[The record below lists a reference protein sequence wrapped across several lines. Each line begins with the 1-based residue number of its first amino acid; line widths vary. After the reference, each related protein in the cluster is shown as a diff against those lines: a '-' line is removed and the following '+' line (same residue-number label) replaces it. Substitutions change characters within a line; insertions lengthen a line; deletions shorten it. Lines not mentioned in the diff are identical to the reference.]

1 MLFMKTLSEHKKE
14 KKHCPQF
21 DKYEVLMNRNK
32 LYLVI
37 TLCFLF
43 ANKIHGQILFNC
55 NILISVLDRIKQEK
69 LNIENARLIDG
80 KFDIVITP
88 NIGKGY
94 YIRKNNE
101 YGNDP
106 QLDSIINLSNIDEIL
121 HSKGDS
127 LFFLKGN
134 IYIVDSL
141 DYFTKQCNFENEG
154 YSIFIVKVI
163 REVGNIEKENIVD
176 LKSVDNYRGYSAVS
190 LQHRNSTSKK
200 VIFLYQIENNQP
212 IIKKLVVVRGE
223 D

>member
-1 MLFMKTLSEHKKE
+1 MKTLSEHKKE

-43 ANKIHGQILFNC
+43 ANKIHGQSLFNC

-69 LNIENARLIDG
+69 VNIENARLIDG

-127 LFFLKGN
+127 LFFLK
-134 IYIVDSL
+134 
-141 DYFTKQCNFENEG
+141 E
-154 YSIFIVKVI
+154 IFI
-163 REVGNIEKENIVD
+163 
-176 LKSVDNYRGYSAVS
+176 L
-190 LQHRNSTSKK
+190 
-200 VIFLYQIENNQP
+200 
-212 IIKKLVVVRGE
+212 
-223 D
+223 